1 MSGIALGL
9 SAMLTLALGNSGLAE
24 SAKPQNTVFKSWTL
38 ACVTP
43 QPAQGSTA
51 KPKATCRIFHQVH
64 PESDATKIA
73 FIAAACYVGPDRIPM
88 MILTLPPAAS
98 LQRGL
103 NFVVGQGLAYKA
115 NILVCTQHS
124 CISQF
129 KLTDDLL
136 KLFRTGTQAIFAFG
150 LNPQG
155 QATYAVPLAG
165 FATALDEL
173 QKTGF

>member
-73 FIAAACYVGPDRIPM
+73 FIAAARYVGPDRIPM

-103 NFVVGQGLAYKA
+103 NFVVGQGLAYK
-115 NILVCTQHS
+115 VCTHQS

-165 FATALDEL
+165 FATALDAL
-173 QKTGF
+173 HKTGS